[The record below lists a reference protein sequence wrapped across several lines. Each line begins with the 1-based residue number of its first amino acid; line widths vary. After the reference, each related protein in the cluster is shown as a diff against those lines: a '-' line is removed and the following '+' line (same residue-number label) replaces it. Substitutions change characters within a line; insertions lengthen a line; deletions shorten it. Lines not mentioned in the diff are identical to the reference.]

1 METDS
6 AILEEKMELLK
17 ETADFMPCVVVVHQL
32 EPFTPIY
39 MSEKGLSKLGIKQKE
54 LQEIGA
60 DYHKRFFNN
69 EDMTNFLK
77 KMEALL
83 ANQDPEE
90 TFSFFQQVKF
100 KKRKEWVWHLS
111 SVRIF
116 HQSKDGI
123 PTHTCT
129 TAIPIDQ
136 MKHIPNK
143 AERLLAENMFFNQNL
158 EHFLN
163 LGDREKEVLKL
174 VAMGESSVKIAEK
187 LFISVETV
195 STHRKN
201 IKQKLGIKSSYEF
214 TKYAYAF
221 DLI

>member
-1 METDS
+1 MEIDS
-6 AILEEKMELLK
+6 AILKEKMELLK
-17 ETADFMPCVVVVHQL
+17 ETADFMPCVVVIHQL
-32 EPFTPIY
+32 KPFTPIY
-39 MSEKGLSKLGIKQKE
+39 MSEKGLSKLGIKKE
-54 LQEIGA
+54 ELMEIGA

-77 KMEALL
+77 KMEVLL
-83 ANQDPEE
+83 ARRDPEE

-100 KKRKEWVWHLS
+100 NKDKKWVWHLS

-116 HQSKDGI
+116 HQAIDGT

-158 EHFLN
+158 EKFLS
-163 LGDREKEVLKL
+163 LGCREKEVLKL
-174 VAMGESSVKIAEK
+174 VAMGESSIEIAEK
-187 LFISVETV
+187 LYISVETV
-195 STHRKN
+195 STHRKK
-201 IKQKLGIKSSYEF
+201 IKQKLGIKNTYEF

>member
-1 METDS
+1 MDQTS
-6 AILEEKMELLK
+6 PGLQEKLALLK
-17 ETADFMPCVVVVHQL
+17 ETADLLPSVVVVHQL

-39 MSEKGLSKLGIKQKE
+39 MSKKGLSQLGIKQKE
-54 LQEIGA
+54 LKEIGA
-60 DYHKRFFNN
+60 DYHKQFFNN
-69 EDMTNFLK
+69 EDMTDFLT

-83 ANQDPEE
+83 ARKDPKE

-100 KKRKEWVWHLS
+100 KDRQKWVWHLS
-111 SVRIF
+111 AVRIF
-116 HQSKDGI
+116 HQAKDGT
-123 PTHTCT
+123 PTHTST

-143 AERLLAENMFFNQNL
+143 AERLLAENMFFNQNH
-158 EHFLN
+158 ENFLS
-163 LGDREKEVLKL
+163 LGEREKEVLKL
-174 VAMGESSVKIAEK
+174 VALGESSVNIGEK

-195 STHRKN
+195 STHRKK
-201 IKQKLGIKSSYEF
+201 IKQKLGVKNSYEF